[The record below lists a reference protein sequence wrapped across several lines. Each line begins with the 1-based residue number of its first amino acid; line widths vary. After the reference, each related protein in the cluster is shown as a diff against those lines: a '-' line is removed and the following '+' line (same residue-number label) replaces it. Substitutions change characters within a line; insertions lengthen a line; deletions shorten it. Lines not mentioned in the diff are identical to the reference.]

1 MPLPLIPAVGALIA
15 LGGTAIGAKKGYDA
29 YSDSKDAKST
39 NQTAQD
45 IFDNSQ
51 ALLDKNRE
59 FTNNNIEKFGK
70 FRIKV
75 FKDYLLYYIKIFDK
89 IKNIE
94 LEYNTLIDKKF
105 DISLEEFEALKTEVL
120 TMKSLLGDGTLVLGG
135 LVAGPALAVAGW
147 AMASSAEKAKNNA
160 YTNLD
165 KARMIEQSNNTIIL
179 KLSDVNK
186 TIEYLREITDKL
198 IDYFDDMLDDFED
211 LVNQNND
218 YNTYK
223 NEEKELVHK
232 SLLMAQTIKNLISVP
247 LMDED
252 GEIAAEVRRVRR
264 RSEKTLKNIIKTDKK
279 FGY

>member
-1 MPLPLIPAVGALIA
+1 MPLPLIPAVGAVIA

-120 TMKSLLGDGTLVLGG
+120 TMKSLLGGGVASLGAGALAGFGAYGSIGLLATASTGTAISSLGGVAATNATLAWLGGGSLATGGLGMAGGTLVLGG
-135 LVAGPALAVAGW
+135 LVAGSDLAVAGW
-147 AMASSAEKAKNNA
+147 AMASSA
-160 YTNLD
+160 
-165 KARMIEQSNNTIIL
+165 
-179 KLSDVNK
+179 
-186 TIEYLREITDKL
+186 
-198 IDYFDDMLDDFED
+198 
-211 LVNQNND
+211 
-218 YNTYK
+218 
-223 NEEKELVHK
+223 
-232 SLLMAQTIKNLISVP
+232 
-247 LMDED
+247 
-252 GEIAAEVRRVRR
+252 
-264 RSEKTLKNIIKTDKK
+264 
-279 FGY
+279 